1 MWASRSSWAPGG
13 LGTADAAPPALRAP
27 TCARACPL
35 ITACSSSAP
44 LQARVELKVKAVGSN
59 TIARLRERL
68 EPTGFYV
75 HPDPAMDYG
84 DK

>member
-1 MWASRSSWAPGG
+1 M
-13 LGTADAAPPALRAP
+13 
-27 TCARACPL
+27 